1 MLKLFTS
8 RTCGKCAGV
17 KHRLRELAIDF
28 EEIDVGTPDGLAEC
42 CLLAGGC
49 TTLPLVVEDRHVVKD
64 VQAWLTEKSSTAQK
78 KLRSGEKM
86 S

>member
-1 MLKLFTS
+1 MIKVFTS
-8 RTCGKCAGV
+8 DSCGKCAAA
-17 KHRLRELAIDF
+17 KTRLRELAIDF

-64 VQAWLTEKSSTAQK
+64 VAAWLTEKSSVPQTD
-78 KLRSGEKM
+78 RRGEK
-86 S
+86 SS